1 MKCGVV
7 DCPKEPIIAIQM
19 VVYIKLNKDAY
30 GRNASRTVAVK
41 LCEEHCTLPYT
52 ALTRMFDDGKLRVSM

>member
-7 DCPKEPIIAIQM
+7 DCPKEPIIAIEM
-19 VVYIKLNKDAY
+19 VVYIAHRV
-30 GRNASRTVAVK
+30 GSSRTVEVK